1 MPVAEITNPEGVNT
15 PSEFLE
21 FPNYYTTSMMRDRVR
36 EQFPNKLW
44 PGEVAE
50 VPAKG
55 WFGEFGDALGDSYDQ
70 TMYDMSIGSA
80 ILRSDDD
87 EAFSLLE
94 EEYQNWKASP
104 DDVKE
109 YDILSGGFVGEV
121 FGSIAPSVGAGIG
134 AGVGASIVGTPV
146 AGIWTGGSVMAALQ
160 GTTAKGGS
168 MRNTYIAIRN
178 KMDAEGDI
186 NFEKAYETA
195 RRVSNNDAVLAVG
208 EAAVSTMVPVARVV
222 PGIGKSITSRAAQKG
237 LAELSFDAAVGATGS
252 VLSDSYAESE
262 GIDRGDKFENSFRAG
277 LQEMIGGGIPS
288 VIRTYSEYRNLK
300 GGETLY
306 KDFIAEPK
314 RKGLPYTPV
323 AGSLGGP
330 TTSRIDPDIGPTD
343 TDMVVPPR
351 KPADGFDWSR
361 ENLDEDWDFLD
372 APEGRPRTPDE
383 LQAEKLRQA
392 TVGGD
397 FTEEMA
403 GDASRTTARGTTSE
417 AEGFEAGRQS
427 KINEEVKP
435 GKKAAVVPVIDEN
448 GKLVGIRKATRAE
461 VDDMVKRGANPILSQ
476 NQLFQKDNG
485 PIMVRTRGGQWFE
498 ANADGTID
506 NLSPVEF
513 DPFLSPDGLVLP
525 LNEATDPDITSE
537 DSRVTWKEAMI
548 AFAEEIGSIQETF
561 TLGTARV
568 NILDDEFLKQE
579 GPVPAFARIL
589 KREMGEN
596 PRLMKLIAPHMVQGE
611 LSAEGLAII
620 QNTEVPSDLDAMV
633 KNRLTAQGAN
643 TEDRTKQ
650 RYFLTANGGKVAV
663 QGNKFGTKTVGE
675 GLAQKS
681 LLTQIGTVERA
692 DELDR
697 VIGERLEELAVA
709 RTRQNDA
716 GLEAFDMMDIRK
728 AEEKIK
734 DWENQII
741 AKAQIN
747 KKGKTV
753 PLGPKA
759 IERKQEQIAR
769 QKELIAN
776 IRDKASADLPDQKL
790 NPMLK
795 SEHAILIEFL
805 SDLNDP
811 RVGPYPWENDPTG
824 KIIEVGGKK
833 YLLELEGIEG
843 EEASLKLLQAK
854 VTAVNFEVKS
864 SDLEAL
870 TQKSDVTSGE
880 DLLAKGM
887 VQEGGLDV
895 SIEVDDAIAM
905 AAQEGVYAKE
915 LGEVDVDIENLKTL
929 RNNYL
934 NAIAEI
940 IDGPEAPLDQLF
952 RDLRKITTDPDN
964 LLEKSTREFQ
974 RKREKQE
981 GAIAP
986 IPKWDKSKAVSET
999 IGDDETKMW
1008 VADRTED
1015 LTKIIETAHEIVE
1028 NLLVLAKPNTKSEV
1042 PISKDVQDK
1051 LKALEDVAKDVLRGF
1066 SEPLEDTGKTK
1077 DTLENFHAAH
1087 AEFYIATN
1095 AFRDAMK
1102 EAVTS
1107 YASTVTA
1114 PKKPTVSAT
1123 EAVSIKSKPLN
1134 RKLPVLNLKHFEAM
1148 AKSNLMGGASKW
1160 NESKGDFNTALQQET
1175 FRLAFAA
1182 DIETVAWRIKKVR
1195 ELQFLKLNL
1204 EPMLNEGRK
1213 GSKITVDPALK
1224 DLTNIETIEQVEDR
1238 IKKLINKAKL
1248 HRAWKP
1254 GDADGIHDR
1263 VSRYL
1268 ATTTSSDLHEIE
1280 SKASEA
1286 FGFQKGKFW
1295 KVDDPLQ
1302 RSEIF
1307 EDPNIPTGRFY
1318 ASRIKFREFLD
1329 ALKHLLPKMDGVL
1342 YMNMPFNVGAIP
1354 QIFKAL
1360 VKLAIAFSA
1369 DTGKGFVDF
1378 AKAIRQKPDNE
1389 ALKVAWEDSKTG
1401 RVRTTESYSSK
1412 VIKDI
1417 IKILKHR
1424 SEERAAHKQAV
1435 AHDGFVKA
1443 HWDRFIDR
1451 FHLQAYREDG
1461 LKAPVQALIKRYMV
1475 NQYIDL
1481 ADIMARIA
1489 RGSAGKPLNKAEV
1502 EDLIRK
1508 LPDTENAWYLLDG
1521 LETLTSERGME
1532 MDKFQE
1538 ELFKNMLDNK
1548 VDPVKFTRYLVAKH
1562 AFERNKQIAAK
1573 NKKTGDFQDVE
1584 SDPYVDKDGKSQ
1596 GGGSGMGNSTARKL
1610 IAEAR
1615 AEGKQELYEKL
1626 NQTYVKPIIQSTLDM
1641 ARDGGLIDEAN
1652 HTKLTTFYKDYVP
1665 LRGLED
1671 SDEIMRTTGN
1681 GIDVRGQED
1690 IQKRAMGRRSE
1701 ATEVIPYVFQQWSN
1715 MLMRTERVR
1724 VMQALANFIQANP
1737 NEDITIA
1744 NPDYIRKLKQTK
1756 GYGEQVTWI
1765 QNPEWIK
1772 DTDLVGFKV
1781 GGKQHYM
1788 RFKNKELAHSLR
1800 NQGVSGLNSFLRVM
1814 AMGTRYLS
1822 RVNTQYN
1829 IGFTIPNFVRD
1840 IGLARM
1846 TLKSQDKEAMAKEL
1860 ANIRNIPGQFHH
1872 KLFRKKKG
1880 AVYDALAAAFRADY
1894 LAKRNPKDARN
1905 KALSAF
1911 FTSGDAKLD
1920 AEWDATYKEMK
1931 RFGGRI
1937 QFRGVLDMESR
1948 MDDLD
1953 ALSKKITKL
1962 SSKVGKEG
1970 KDNFVKDWAINVKE
1984 LLEDVNTAVESS
1996 TRLAVYKLARDRGAT
2011 PQRAAYLSRNST
2023 INFTRRGKAGAGLNS
2038 LFMFYNASAQ
2048 GGYQV
2053 MSNFNHTK
2061 KGKQIAYQIAAT
2073 GFAVEM
2079 FNQMFSGEDEEGVSL
2094 YDKIPEW
2101 KKNTNL
2107 IIMSPFTGGKAFSF
2121 PLPYGY
2127 NAIHY
2132 TGQKIFKVGK
2142 AAYLGSADVPGA
2154 QGAGA
2159 AAGDLASTFSSAFNP
2174 IGGSTNLARMITPD
2188 VGDVIIDINANKD
2201 WKGADIYP
2209 EPSPFA
2215 PYPGPDSSRY
2225 WSTVNPGLK
2234 YLARKMNEITGG
2246 DEVSSGGYLWS
2257 VDVSPETLEQVFS
2270 HIFGGAGSTAMR
2282 FEKMLHGMAEGKA
2295 PKLNDIP
2302 IARRFIAAP
2311 SSFYELEKFKQLRA
2325 LSEQASDMHKLYLE
2339 NGEYEDAK
2347 KYREANDIL
2356 FKIHP
2361 RVKNT
2366 GSQIRKINKAMRI
2379 VGASDGLSPQ
2389 DKAIQLRRLKLQ
2401 KNTLMGKTHSE
2412 FVDLL
2417 LPME

>member
-1 MPVAEITNPEGVNT
+1 MPTAEITNPNGVDT
-15 PSEFLE
+15 PSEFVQ
-21 FPNYYTTSMMRDRVR
+21 FPDYFTTSMTRDSIR
-36 EQFPNKLW
+36 ERYPNKIW
-44 PGEVAE
+44 PEEKVPE
-50 VPAKG
+50 VPASG
-55 WFGEFGDALGDSYDQ
+55 WFNEFSDAFGDSYDQ
-70 TMYDMSIGSA
+70 TIYDMGIGSA

-104 DDVKE
+104 DDVKD

-121 FGSIAPSVGAGIG
+121 FGSITPSVAGGIGAGIG
-134 AGVGASIVGTPV
+134 ASVVATPV

-168 MRNTYIAIRN
+168 MRNTYIALRN
-178 KMDAEGDI
+178 KMDAEGDV

-195 RRVSNNDAVLAVG
+195 RRVSNTDAVLAVG

-222 PGIGKSITSRAAQKG
+222 PGIGKSIASRAAQKG
-237 LAELSFDAAVGATGS
+237 MAELSFDAAVGATGS
-252 VLSDSYAESE
+252 VLSDSYAEAE
-262 GIDRGDKFENSFRAG
+262 GIDRGDKFENAFRAG

-300 GGETLY
+300 GGKALY
-306 KDFIAEPK
+306 DELNTDPE
-314 RKGLPYTPV
+314 RKGLPYTPP
-323 AGSLGGP
+323 AGLLGGP
-330 TTSRIDPDIGPTD
+330 TTTRVDPSDPSD
-343 TDMVVPPR
+343 TGMVPPSR
-351 KPADGFDWSR
+351 KPADGFDWGR

-397 FTEEMA
+397 FTERMA
-403 GDASRTTARGTTSE
+403 EEASRTTARGTAFE

-427 KINEEVKP
+427 KIEEESIKP
-435 GKKAAVVPVIDEN
+435 GKKAVLVPVIDEAT
-448 GKLVGIRKATRAE
+448 GELVSVRKATRAE
-461 VDDMVKRGANPILSQ
+461 VEDMVKRGANPVIGFGNDVFGEGNSI
-476 NQLFQKDNG
+476 FQKNKG
-485 PIMVRTRGGQWFE
+485 PIMMRARGGQWFE
-498 ANADGTID
+498 INADGTID

-525 LNEATDPDITSE
+525 LNEATDPDITSK
-537 DSRVTWKEAMI
+537 DSRVTWKEAMV
-548 AFAEEIGSIQETF
+548 AFAEEIGNLQETF
-561 TLGTARV
+561 SLGTARV

-579 GPVPAFARIL
+579 GAVPSFARIL
-589 KREMGEN
+589 KRELSEN
-596 PRLMKLIAPHMVQGE
+596 LKLRKLLLPDEVTGD
-611 LSAEGLAII
+611 LSAEGLEAI
-620 QNTEVPSDLDAMV
+620 QNMEVPSDLDAMV

-663 QGNKFGTKTVGE
+663 QGNKFGTKTVGK

-681 LLTQIGTVERA
+681 LLTQIGSVERA
-692 DELDR
+692 DKLDR
-697 VIGERLEELAVA
+697 VIGERLDELAVA
-709 RTRQNDA
+709 KTRQNEA
-716 GLEAFDMMDIRK
+716 GLDGLDKRDIRE
-728 AEEKIK
+728 AEQKIK
-734 DWENQII
+734 TWEDQVT

-747 KKGKTV
+747 KKGETV

-769 QKELIAN
+769 QKELIADV
-776 IRDKASADLPDQKL
+776 RDKASADLPDQKL
-790 NPMLK
+790 NPLLK

-824 KIIEVGGKK
+824 KTVEVEGEK
-833 YLLELEGIEG
+833 YLLELDGMEG
-843 EEASLKLLQAK
+843 EEALLKLLQAK

-864 SDLEAL
+864 HDLEAL
-870 TQKSDVTSGE
+870 TQESEVTSGE

-887 VQEGGLDV
+887 VQEGGLEV
-895 SIEVDDAIAM
+895 SIEVDDAIV
-905 AAQEGVYAKE
+905 EGS
-915 LGEVDVDIENLKTL
+915 
-929 RNNYL
+929 
-934 NAIAEI
+934 
-940 IDGPEAPLDQLF
+940 P
-952 RDLRKITTDPDN
+952 
-964 LLEKSTREFQ
+964 
-974 RKREKQE
+974 
-981 GAIAP
+981 
-986 IPKWDKSKAVSET
+986 
-999 IGDDETKMW
+999 
-1008 VADRTED
+1008 VA
-1015 LTKIIETAHEIVE
+1015 
-1028 NLLVLAKPNTKSEV
+1028 
-1042 PISKDVQDK
+1042 
-1051 LKALEDVAKDVLRGF
+1051 
-1066 SEPLEDTGKTK
+1066 
-1077 DTLENFHAAH
+1077 
-1087 AEFYIATN
+1087 
-1095 AFRDAMK
+1095 
-1102 EAVTS
+1102 
-1107 YASTVTA
+1107 
-1114 PKKPTVSAT
+1114 
-1123 EAVSIKSKPLN
+1123 AVSIKPKPLN
-1134 RKLPVLNLKHFEAM
+1134 RKLPVLDLKHFEAL
-1148 AKSNLMGGASKW
+1148 ARVNVKRGA
-1160 NESKGDFNTALQQET
+1160 NTEGEFKAALKQET

-1182 DIETVAWRIKKVR
+1182 DIEVVARRIQKIR

-1213 GSKITVDPALK
+1213 GTKIVVDPALK
-1224 DLTNIETIEQVEDR
+1224 DLTNIETFEQLEERLKQLKD
-1238 IKKLINKAKL
+1238 KAKL
-1248 HRAWKP
+1248 HKAWKEGRP
-1254 GDADGIHDR
+1254 DGIHHKMSFGVQR
-1263 VSRYL
+1263 FK
-1268 ATTTSSDLHEIE
+1268 ANDLRQIE
-1280 SKASEA
+1280 SKASDA
-1286 FGFQKGKFW
+1286 FGYQKGKFW
-1295 KVDDPLQ
+1295 KVRDGGTT
-1302 RSEIF
+1302 F
-1307 EDPNIPTGRFY
+1307 EDPNSPEGRFY

-1342 YMNMPFNVGAIP
+1342 YMNMPFNVGAVP

-1389 ALKVAWEDSKTG
+1389 AVKVAWEDAKTG
-1401 RVRTTESYSSK
+1401 RVRTTESYSAK

-1417 IKILKHR
+1417 IKLLKNR

-1435 AHDGFVKA
+1435 ATDGYVKA
-1443 HWDRFIDR
+1443 TWDRFIDR

-1489 RGSAGKPLNKAEV
+1489 RGGKGKPLNKAEV

-1548 VDPVKFTRYLVAKH
+1548 VDPVKFTRYLIAKH

-1573 NKKTGDFQDVE
+1573 NKKTGEFQDVE

-1626 NQTYVKPIIQSTLDM
+1626 NQTYVKPILRNTLDM

-1681 GIDVRGQED
+1681 GVDVRGQED

-1814 AMGTRYLS
+1814 GMGTRFLS

-1894 LAKRNPKDARN
+1894 LSKRNPKDARN

-1911 FTSGDAKLD
+1911 FTSGDTKLD

-1931 RFGGRI
+1931 KFGGRI

-1970 KDNFVKDWAINVKE
+1970 RDNFVKDWAVNVKE
-1984 LLEDVNTAVESS
+1984 LLEDINTAVESS

-2011 PQRAAYLSRNST
+2011 PQSAAYLSRNST

-2053 MSNFNHTK
+2053 LSNINHTK
-2061 KGKQIAYQIAAT
+2061 KGKQLAYQIAAT

-2188 VGDVIIDINANKD
+2188 IADVIIDINANKD

-2215 PYPGPDSSRY
+2215 PYPGPNSSRY
-2225 WSTVNPGLK
+2225 WTTVNPGLE
-2234 YLARKMNEITGG
+2234 YIARKMNEITGG
-2246 DEVSSGGYLWS
+2246 DEVSSGWA
-2257 VDVSPETLEQVFS
+2257 DVSPEHLEHVFG

-2347 KYREANDIL
+2347 EYRKVNDVL

-2361 RVKNT
+2361 RVKNAS
-2366 GSQIRKINKAMRI
+2366 SQIRKIHKTMR
-2379 VGASDGLSPQ
+2379 VVSASEGLSPQ
-2389 DKAIQLRRLKLQ
+2389 DKAIRLRRLKLQ
-2401 KNTLMGKTHSE
+2401 KNNLMGKTHSE

>member
-21 FPNYYTTSMMRDRVR
+21 FPDYFTTSMMRDRVR
-36 EQFPNKLW
+36 QQFPNKLW
-44 PGEVAE
+44 PDEKVAE
-50 VPAKG
+50 VPASG
-55 WFGEFGDALGDSYDQ
+55 WFGEFSDAFGDSYDQ
-70 TMYDMSIGSA
+70 SLYDMSIGSA

-104 DDVKE
+104 DDVKDYE
-109 YDILSGGFVGEV
+109 LLSGGFVGEV
-121 FGSIAPSVGAGIG
+121 FGSITPSVAGGIAAGAG
-134 AGVGASIVGTPV
+134 ASYIGTPV
-146 AGIWTGGSVMAALQ
+146 AGIWAGGSVMAALQ

-178 KMDAEGDI
+178 KMDAEGDV

-195 RRVSNNDAVLAVG
+195 RRVSNTDAVLAVG
-208 EAAVSTMVPVARVV
+208 EAAVSTMVPVARAV
-222 PGIGKSITSRAAQKG
+222 PGFGKSIAGRAAQKG
-237 LAELSFDAAVGATGS
+237 MAELSFDAAVGATGS
-252 VLSDSYAESE
+252 VLSDSYAEAE
-262 GIDRGDKFENSFRAG
+262 GIDRGDKFENAFRAG

-288 VIRTYSEYRNLK
+288 AIRTYAEYRNLK
-300 GGETLY
+300 GAEALA
-306 KDFIAEPK
+306 KDLTAEPK
-314 RKGLPYTPV
+314 VKGLPYTPS
-323 AGSLGGP
+323 GGLLGGP
-330 TTSRIDPDIGPTD
+330 TTTRVDPSDPS
-343 TDMVVPPR
+343 DMGMVRPPR
-351 KPADGFDWSR
+351 KPADGFDWGN
-361 ENLDEDWDFLD
+361 ENLDADWDFLE

-397 FTEEMA
+397 FTERMA
-403 GDASRTTARGTTSE
+403 GEASRTTARGTTSE

-427 KINEEVKP
+427 KINEEPIKP
-435 GKKAAVVPVIDEN
+435 GKKAVLVPVIDEAT
-448 GKLVGIRKATRAE
+448 GELVSVRKATRAE
-461 VDDMVKRGANPILSQ
+461 VDDMVKRGANPIIGFGNDVFGEGNS
-476 NQLFQKDNG
+476 LFQKNNG

-506 NLSPVEF
+506 NLSPVEY

-537 DSRVTWKEAMI
+537 DSRVTWKEAMV
-548 AFAEEIGSIQETF
+548 AFAEEIGQLQETF

-568 NILDDEFLKQE
+568 NILDEEFLKQE

-589 KREMGEN
+589 KREMSEN
-596 PRLMKLIAPHMVQGE
+596 PKLMKLIAPHMVQGE
-611 LSAEGLAII
+611 LSVEGLEIM

-633 KNRLTAQGAN
+633 KNRLTAQGAD

-650 RYFLTANGGKVAV
+650 RYFLTANEGKVAV
-663 QGNKFGTKTVGE
+663 QGNKFGTKTTGK

-681 LLTQIGTVERA
+681 LLTQIGSVERA

-697 VIGERLEELAVA
+697 VIGERLNELAVA
-709 RTRQNDA
+709 KTQQNDA
-716 GLEAFDMMDIRK
+716 GLDAFDIEDIRK
-728 AEEKIK
+728 AERKIK
-734 DWENQII
+734 KWEDQIA

-747 KKGKTV
+747 KRGETV
-753 PLGPKA
+753 PLSPKA
-759 IERKQEQIAR
+759 IEQKQDQITR
-769 QKELIAN
+769 QKELIADV
-776 IRDKASADLPDQKL
+776 RDKASEGLPDQKL
-790 NPMLK
+790 NPMLR

-811 RVGPYPWENDPTG
+811 SIGPYPWENDPTG
-824 KIIEVGGKK
+824 KVIEVGGKK
-833 YLLELEGIEG
+833 YLLELEGVEG
-843 EEASLKLLQAK
+843 EKALLEILQAR
-854 VTAVNFEVKS
+854 VTAVQRVEVKGS
-864 SDLEAL
+864 ELEAL
-870 TQKSDVTSGE
+870 TQDSDVTSGAE
-880 DLLAKGM
+880 LLAKGM

-895 SIEVDDAIAM
+895 SIEVDDAIA
-905 AAQEGVYAKE
+905 GGSPV
-915 LGEVDVDIENLKTL
+915 T
-929 RNNYL
+929 
-934 NAIAEI
+934 
-940 IDGPEAPLDQLF
+940 
-952 RDLRKITTDPDN
+952 
-964 LLEKSTREFQ
+964 
-974 RKREKQE
+974 
-981 GAIAP
+981 
-986 IPKWDKSKAVSET
+986 AVS
-999 IGDDETKMW
+999 
-1008 VADRTED
+1008 V
-1015 LTKIIETAHEIVE
+1015 
-1028 NLLVLAKPNTKSEV
+1028 
-1042 PISKDVQDK
+1042 
-1051 LKALEDVAKDVLRGF
+1051 
-1066 SEPLEDTGKTK
+1066 
-1077 DTLENFHAAH
+1077 
-1087 AEFYIATN
+1087 
-1095 AFRDAMK
+1095 
-1102 EAVTS
+1102 
-1107 YASTVTA
+1107 
-1114 PKKPTVSAT
+1114 
-1123 EAVSIKSKPLN
+1123 KSKPLN
-1134 RKLPVLNLKHFEAM
+1134 RKLPVLDLKHFEAL
-1148 AKSNLMGGASKW
+1148 AKANLMGGANRW
-1160 NESKGDFNTALQQET
+1160 NEAKGDFSTALEQET
-1175 FRLAFAA
+1175 FRLAFED
-1182 DIETVAWRIKKVR
+1182 DIKTVARRIKKVR

-1204 EPMLNEGRK
+1204 EPILNEGRK
-1213 GSKITVDPALK
+1213 GPKIIVDPALK
-1224 DLTNIETIEQVEDR
+1224 DLSNIETFEQLAERLKQLKD
-1238 IKKLINKAKL
+1238 KAKL
-1248 HRAWKP
+1248 HRAWKEGKP
-1254 GDADGIHDR
+1254 DGIHQKLLDNLR
-1263 VSRYL
+1263 SFE
-1268 ATTTSSDLHEIE
+1268 TTDLQQIE
-1280 SKASEA
+1280 TKASEA
-1286 FGFQKGKFW
+1286 FGYQKGKFW
-1295 KVDDPLQ
+1295 KVRDGGTA
-1302 RSEIF
+1302 F
-1307 EDPNIPTGRFY
+1307 EDPNIPTGKFY

-1329 ALKHLLPKMDGVL
+1329 ALKHLLPQMDGVL

-1354 QIFKAL
+1354 QVFKAL

-1369 DTGKGFVDF
+1369 DTGKGFADF
-1378 AKAIRQKPDNE
+1378 AKALRQKPDNE

-1401 RVRTTESYSSK
+1401 RIRTTESYSSK

-1417 IKILKHR
+1417 VKILKRR

-1435 AHDGFVKA
+1435 ASDGHVNARWNRFL
-1443 HWDRFIDR
+1443 DRWG
-1451 FHLQAYREDG
+1451 LQQYKDDG
-1461 LKAPVQALIKRYMV
+1461 IKAPIQALIKRYTV
-1475 NQYIDL
+1475 NEYIDL
-1481 ADIMARIA
+1481 ADIMARVA
-1489 RGSAGKPLNKAEV
+1489 KGSTGKPLDKAEI
-1502 EDLIRK
+1502 EDILKK

-1521 LETLTSERGME
+1521 LETLTSERGLE

-1573 NKKTGDFQDVE
+1573 NKKTGEFQDVE

-1610 IAEAR
+1610 IAEAK

-1626 NQTYVKPIIQSTLDM
+1626 NQTYVKPIVRNTLDM

-1681 GIDVRGQED
+1681 GVDVRGKED
-1690 IQKRAMGRRSE
+1690 VQKRAMGRRSE

-1724 VMQALANFIQANP
+1724 VMQALANFIQSNP

-1744 NPDYIRKLKQTK
+1744 NQDYIRKLKQTK
-1756 GYGEQVTWI
+1756 GYGEQVTWV
-1765 QNPEWIK
+1765 QNPEWVN

-1781 GGKQHYM
+1781 DGKQHYM

-1800 NQGVSGLNSFLRVM
+1800 NQGVSGLNSVLRTMGV
-1814 AMGTRYLS
+1814 GTRYLS

-1829 IGFTIPNFVRD
+1829 IGFTIPNFIRD

-1846 TLKSQDKEAMAKEL
+1846 TLKSQGKEDMAKEL

-1894 LAKRNPKDARN
+1894 LAKRSPKDARN
-1905 KALSAF
+1905 KALATF
-1911 FTSGDAKLD
+1911 FTSGDSKLD

-1931 RFGGRI
+1931 KFGGRI

-1953 ALSKKITKL
+1953 KLSKKITKL

-1970 KDNFVKDWAINVKE
+1970 KDNFVKEWAVNVKE

-1996 TRLAVYKLARDRGAT
+1996 TRLATYKLARDRGAS
-2011 PQRAAYLSRNST
+2011 PQQAAYLSRNST

-2048 GGYQV
+2048 GAYQV
-2053 MSNFNHTK
+2053 LSNLNHTK
-2061 KGKQIAYQIAAT
+2061 KGKLIAQQVVAT

-2101 KKNTNL
+2101 KKNTNFIL
-2107 IIMSPFTGGKAFSF
+2107 MSPFKGGTALTF

-2127 NAIHY
+2127 NALHY

-2142 AAYLGSADVPGA
+2142 ATYLGSANVPGA
-2154 QGAGA
+2154 QGVGA
-2159 AAGDLASTFSSAFNP
+2159 AGGDLASTFASAFNP
-2174 IGGSTNLARMITPD
+2174 IGGATSLARLITPD
-2188 VGDVIIDINANKD
+2188 LGDVIIDINANKD

-2225 WSTVNPGLK
+2225 WSTVNPGLESI
-2234 YLARKMNEITGG
+2234 AKMINDITGG
-2246 DEVSSGGYLWS
+2246 DDVSSGW
-2257 VDVSPETLEQVFS
+2257 VDVSPETLEHVFG
-2270 HIFGGAGSTAMR
+2270 HIFGGAGSTVMR
-2282 FEKMLHGMAEGKA
+2282 VQGIVQGAIEDKFTKIPAA
-2295 PKLNDIP
+2295 NDIP
-2302 IARRFIAAP
+2302 VARRFIAAP
-2311 SSFYELEKFKQLRA
+2311 SYFYELEKFKQLRA
-2325 LSEQASDMHKLYLE
+2325 LSEQASDMHKLYLQ

-2347 KYREANDIL
+2347 EYRKKNEVL

-2366 GSQIRKINKAMRI
+2366 GSQIRKINKSMRLI
-2379 VGASDGLSPQ
+2379 SASKGLADY
-2389 DKAIQLRRLKLQ
+2389 DKAVRLERLKLQ
-2401 KNTLMGKTHSE
+2401 KNKLMGKTHSE

-2417 LPME
+2417 LPMD

>member
-1 MPVAEITNPEGVNT
+1 MPTAEITNPNGVDT
-15 PSEFLE
+15 PSEFVQ
-21 FPNYYTTSMMRDRVR
+21 FPDYFTTSMTRDSIR
-36 EQFPNKLW
+36 ERYPNKLW
-44 PGEVAE
+44 PDEKVAE

-55 WFGEFGDALGDSYDQ
+55 WFGEFGDSFGDSYDQ
-70 TMYDMSIGSA
+70 TMYDMAIGSA

-94 EEYQNWKASP
+94 EEYQNWKISP
-104 DDVKE
+104 DDIKE
-109 YDILSGGFVGEV
+109 YDIMSGGFVGEV
-121 FGSIAPSVGAGIG
+121 FGSITPSVSAGIGAGIG
-134 AGVGASIVGTPV
+134 ASIIGTPV

-178 KMDAEGDI
+178 KMDAEGDV

-195 RRVSNNDAVLAVG
+195 RRVSNVDAVLAVG
-208 EAAVSTMVPVARVV
+208 EAAVATMVPVARMV
-222 PGIGKSITSRAAQKG
+222 PGVGKGIVSRAAQKG
-237 LAELSFDAAVGATGS
+237 MAELSFDAAVGATGS
-252 VLSDSYAESE
+252 VLSDSYAEAE

-300 GGETLY
+300 GGKALY
-306 KDFIAEPK
+306 KDLITEPK
-314 RKGLPYTPV
+314 RKGLPYTPS
-323 AGSLGGP
+323 AGLLGGP
-330 TTSRIDPDIGPTD
+330 TTSRIDPDVGPTS
-343 TDMVVPPR
+343 TDSVSPPM
-351 KPADGFDWSR
+351 KLVDGFDWSR

-397 FTEEMA
+397 FTEGMA

-525 LNEATDPDITSE
+525 LNEATDPDITSK
-537 DSRVTWKEAMI
+537 DSRVTWKEAMV
-548 AFAEEIGSIQETF
+548 AFAEEIGNLQETF

-589 KREMGEN
+589 KREMSEN

-611 LSAEGLAII
+611 LSIEGLEIM

-633 KNRLTAQGAN
+633 KNRLTAQGAT

-681 LLTQIGTVERA
+681 LLTQIGSVERA

-697 VIGERLEELAVA
+697 VIGERLDELAVA
-709 RTRQNDA
+709 KTRQNEA
-716 GLEAFDMMDIRK
+716 GLDGFDIGEIRK
-728 AEEKIK
+728 AEQKIK
-734 DWENQII
+734 TWEDQVT
-741 AKAQIN
+741 AKEQIN
-747 KKGKTV
+747 NKGKTV

-769 QKELIAN
+769 QKELIADV
-776 IRDKASADLPDQKL
+776 RDKASADLPDQKL

-795 SEHAILIEFL
+795 SEHAMLIKFL

-811 RVGPYPWENDPTG
+811 RVGPYPWENDQTG
-824 KIIEVGGKK
+824 KTVEVEGKK
-833 YLLELEGIEG
+833 YLLELEGMEG
-843 EEASLKLLQAK
+843 EEALLKLLQGR
-854 VTAVNFEVKS
+854 VTAVTRVEVKS
-864 SDLEAL
+864 HDLEAL
-870 TQKSDVTSGE
+870 TQKSEVTSGE

-895 SIEVDDAIAM
+895 SIEVDDAI
-905 AAQEGVYAKE
+905 V
-915 LGEVDVDIENLKTL
+915 
-929 RNNYL
+929 
-934 NAIAEI
+934 
-940 IDGPEAPLDQLF
+940 
-952 RDLRKITTDPDN
+952 
-964 LLEKSTREFQ
+964 
-974 RKREKQE
+974 
-981 GAIAP
+981 
-986 IPKWDKSKAVSET
+986 
-999 IGDDETKMW
+999 GDSP
-1008 VADRTED
+1008 VA
-1015 LTKIIETAHEIVE
+1015 
-1028 NLLVLAKPNTKSEV
+1028 
-1042 PISKDVQDK
+1042 
-1051 LKALEDVAKDVLRGF
+1051 
-1066 SEPLEDTGKTK
+1066 
-1077 DTLENFHAAH
+1077 
-1087 AEFYIATN
+1087 
-1095 AFRDAMK
+1095 
-1102 EAVTS
+1102 
-1107 YASTVTA
+1107 
-1114 PKKPTVSAT
+1114 
-1123 EAVSIKSKPLN
+1123 AVSITSKPLN
-1134 RKLPVLNLKHFEAM
+1134 RKLPVLDLKHFEAL
-1148 AKSNLMGGASKW
+1148 ARVNIKRGT
-1160 NESKGDFNTALQQET
+1160 NTEGEFKAALKQET

-1182 DIETVAWRIKKVR
+1182 DIEVVARRIQKVR

-1213 GSKITVDPALK
+1213 GTKIVVDPALK
-1224 DLTNIETIEQVEDR
+1224 DLTNIETFEQLEER
-1238 IKKLINKAKL
+1238 LKQLIDKAKL
-1248 HRAWKP
+1248 HKAWKEGRP
-1254 GDADGIHDR
+1254 DGIHHKMSFGVQR
-1263 VSRYL
+1263 FK
-1268 ATTTSSDLHEIE
+1268 ANDLRQIE
-1280 SKASEA
+1280 SKASDA
-1286 FGFQKGKFW
+1286 FGYQKGKFW
-1295 KVDDPLQ
+1295 KVRDGGTT
-1302 RSEIF
+1302 F
-1307 EDPNIPTGRFY
+1307 EDPNIPTSRFY

-1354 QIFKAL
+1354 QVFKAL

-1389 ALKVAWEDSKTG
+1389 AVKVAWEDAKTG
-1401 RVRTTESYSSK
+1401 RVRTAESYSSK

-1435 AHDGFVKA
+1435 ASDGHVNAKWNRFL
-1443 HWDRFIDR
+1443 DRWS
-1451 FHLQAYREDG
+1451 LQQYKDDG
-1461 LKAPVQALIKRYMV
+1461 IKAPIQALIKKYTV
-1475 NQYIDL
+1475 NKYIDL

-1489 RGSAGKPLNKAEV
+1489 KGSKGKPLNKAEI
-1502 EDLIRK
+1502 EDIIKK

-1521 LETLTSERGME
+1521 LETLTSESGLE

-1548 VDPVKFTRYLVAKH
+1548 VDPVKFTRYLIAKH

-1573 NKKTGDFQDVE
+1573 NKKTGEFQDVE
-1584 SDPYVDKDGKSQ
+1584 NDPYVDKDGKAQ

-1626 NQTYVKPIIQSTLDM
+1626 NQTYVKPTIRNTLDM
-1641 ARDGGLIDEAN
+1641 ARDSGLIDEAN

-1681 GIDVRGQED
+1681 GVDIRGKEDV
-1690 IQKRAMGRRSE
+1690 QKRAMGRKSE

-1715 MLMRTERVR
+1715 MLMRAERVR

-1781 GGKQHYM
+1781 DGKQHYM

-1800 NQGVSGLNSFLRVM
+1800 NQGVSGLNSFLRTWGI
-1814 AMGTRYLS
+1814 GTRFLS
-1822 RVNTQYN
+1822 RANTLYN
-1829 IGFTIPNFVRD
+1829 AGFTIPNFIRD

-1846 TLKSQDKEAMAKEL
+1846 TLKSQGREEMAKEL

-1872 KLFRKKKG
+1872 SLFRKKKG

-1894 LAKRNPKDARN
+1894 LSKRNSKYARN
-1905 KALSAF
+1905 KALAAF
-1911 FTSGDAKLD
+1911 FTSGDAKVD
-1920 AEWDATYKEMK
+1920 AAWDATYKEMK
-1931 RFGGRI
+1931 KFGGRI
-1937 QFRGVLDMESR
+1937 QFRGIMDMESR

-1953 ALSKKITKL
+1953 KLSKKLNKL
-1962 SSKVGKEG
+1962 SSKVGKND
-1970 KDNFVKDWAINVKE
+1970 KDNFVKEWAINVKE

-2011 PQRAAYLSRNST
+2011 PQQAAYLSRNST

-2053 MSNFNHTK
+2053 LSNINHTK

-2079 FNQMFSGEDEEGVSL
+2079 FNQIFSGEDEEGVSL

-2154 QGAGA
+2154 QGVGA
-2159 AAGDLASTFSSAFNP
+2159 AAGDLASTFSGAFNP
-2174 IGGSTNLARMITPD
+2174 IGGSTSLARMITPD
-2188 VGDVIIDINANKD
+2188 VADVIIDINANKD

-2215 PYPGPDSSRY
+2215 PYPGPKSSRY

-2246 DEVSSGGYLWS
+2246 DEVSSGWA
-2257 VDVSPETLEQVFS
+2257 DVSPEHLEHVFG

-2347 KYREANDIL
+2347 KYREANDVL
-2356 FKIHP
+2356 FRIHP

-2366 GSQIRKINKAMRI
+2366 GSQIRKIHKAMRG
-2379 VGASDGLSPQ
+2379 VSASKGLSPR

-2401 KNTLMGKTHSE
+2401 KNNLMGKTHSE